1 MGACHG
7 PTWLWELNDA
17 GRELL
22 AFLTINEAT
31 VCSTWFQK
39 KDIHKRT
46 WQHPRYKRWHCI
58 DFVIIRQSHHRKC
71 LDAAV
76 MHGAECNTDHN
87 MLKIKLVV
95 GKQMSFCRPRT
106 GPSVTRYNMAKLRQ
120 KSDGRNGGDE
130 ARDIFGGLLCESLH
144 GGVQPDGRYEERSVE
159 EQWTAMKS
167 ALCESAESAL
177 WMERKKRPDW
187 FRESSSV
194 LQPLV
199 ADRSKL
205 YTNWLSSGKARD
217 RKRIVKMRSDTRRA
231 IRQARNAWFQSKA
244 AEAQWGRHGG
254 KVVWRCIRDI
264 QLARRRYF
272 TSILNVQSHFDEG

>member
-1 MGACHG
+1 M
-7 PTWLWELNDA
+7 
-17 GRELL
+17 R
-22 AFLTINEAT
+22 
-31 VCSTWFQK
+31 
-39 KDIHKRT
+39 
-46 WQHPRYKRWHCI
+46 
-58 DFVIIRQSHHRKC
+58 
-71 LDAAV
+71 
-76 MHGAECNTDHN
+76 GAECNTDHN

-244 AEAQWGRHGG
+244 AEAQRGRHGG